1 MRRWPRYSNTPTK
14 LREELEAE
22 GIIFLASRVRVSR
35 SFSGHVPGVYSAAG
49 VARYRGMLGF
59 SQERIVATFPTGRDP
74 DLRSIDCPW
83 DTEPGPATATISAGG
98 LSIEI
103 DLREVD
109 HVFSGTMKLNYRC
122 DLPEDVL
129 RQLPAATV
137 KYRLEP
143 MFVYRAVGVRPRV

>member
-1 MRRWPRYSNTPTK
+1 VRRWPRFSNTPTK
-14 LREELEAE
+14 LREQLEAE
-22 GIIFLASRVRVSR
+22 GIILLASRVRVSR
-35 SFSGHVPGVYSAAG
+35 SFSGHVPGVFSAAG
-49 VARYRGMLGF
+49 TARYRGMLAF

-83 DTEPGPATATISAGG
+83 DTEPGPATATISDCG

-109 HVFSGTMKLNYRC
+109 HVFSGTMRLTYRC
-122 DLPEDVL
+122 ELPDAVL
-129 RQLPAATV
+129 QQLPAATV

-143 MFVYRAVGVRPRV
+143 MFVYRAVGVRPLV